1 MQVTGLAVAAD
12 RGCRILVSCGNERN
26 NAMNDL
32 QGPSAIEQLRQA
44 LDRVA
49 GIFDAQLRRSEEYG
63 TEIEAIAA
71 RQKAESDRLAALE
84 RALTADRTALQQMG
98 SIFAEVARRSDPATT
113 PAAVPQPQP
122 TAVLEPQREVA
133 RESAFASPPDAGAE
147 TTEPM
152 VLTTEAALAS
162 PGATLATAPPL
173 SGHISSLTVA
183 DLVAASS
190 QASTRNE
197 FVD

>member
-1 MQVTGLAVAAD
+1 MNEPQGLPAT
-12 RGCRILVSCGNERN
+12 
-26 NAMNDL
+26 
-32 QGPSAIEQLRQA
+32 EQLRRA
-44 LDRVA
+44 LDGVA

-63 TEIEAIAA
+63 KEIEAMRA

-113 PAAVPQPQP
+113 PAAVLQPQP
-122 TAVLEPQREVA
+122 TAVSEPQQEVA
-133 RESAFASPPDAGAE
+133 RESAFTLPPEAGAE
-147 TTEPM
+147 TTKPM
-152 VLTTEAALAS
+152 VQTTEPAPAS
-162 PGATLATAPPL
+162 AGANMATAPPP
-173 SGHISSLTVA
+173 SGRFSSLTVA